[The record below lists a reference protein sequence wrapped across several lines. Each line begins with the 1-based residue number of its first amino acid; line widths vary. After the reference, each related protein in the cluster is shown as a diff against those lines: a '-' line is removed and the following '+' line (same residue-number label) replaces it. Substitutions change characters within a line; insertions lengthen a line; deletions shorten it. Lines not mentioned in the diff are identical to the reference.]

1 MPKIKSVTI
10 NGEEARPFIIDGHIL
25 DGYWITATG
34 KGYSSYKQVRM
45 PGVSGFKA
53 HIIPGFYRQL
63 TPEAKRSARDKS
75 QNAHVSMTFVAVLTQ
90 EIAEKLDYNYA
101 SRGSKYGRKNVSVHK
116 LVMSAFKPIDEH
128 PPESLKNVWKDL
140 PEEAKEWVRQ
150 TAVVNHINH
159 DPTDNR
165 LENLEYVTPREN
177 SRAATTHYG
186 GNVANKSKSLE
197 PEDTSK
203 KQSIIDLLVP
213 V

>member
-1 MPKIKSVTI
+1 MHKIKSVTI
-10 NGEEARPFIIDGHIL
+10 NGEEARPFIIDGWVL

-34 KGYSSYKQVRM
+34 KGYSSYKTVRRSG
-45 PGVSGFKA
+45 PTGFKTQ
-53 HIIPGFYRQL
+53 IIPGYYRQL
-63 TPEAKRSARDKS
+63 KPEAKRSTRDKS
-75 QNAHVSMTFVAVLTQ
+75 QNAHVSMTFVANLTQ
-90 EIAEKLDYNYA
+90 EISEKLDYNYA
-101 SRGSKYGRKNVSVHK
+101 SRGSKYGRKNLSAHQ

-150 TAVVNHINH
+150 TAVINHINH
-159 DPTDNR
+159 NPSDNR

-177 SRAATTHYG
+177 SRAATIHYG
-186 GNVANKSKSLE
+186 GNTANKNKLLDLK
-197 PEDTSK
+197 DTGK